1 MNILDI
7 FTSPGAAVKLQIN
20 DILQMNEHSSPYGL
34 LLSETEARELIEARN
49 QSILNQGRV
58 ELSIDSLKKIISI
71 FSSSPYINSSDY
83 ASLLNELV
91 DIFYSTKNA
100 TRDGISDDEL
110 ISIMKE
116 LFDGPSGG
124 SLELLKHRD
133 LPLWSGKLI
142 INL

>member
-1 MNILDI
+1 
-7 FTSPGAAVKLQIN
+7 
-20 DILQMNEHSSPYGL
+20 
-34 LLSETEARELIEARN
+34 
-49 QSILNQGRV
+49 
-58 ELSIDSLKKIISI
+58 IDSLKKIISI

-100 TRDGISDDEL
+100 TSDGISDDEL
-110 ISIMKE
+110 INIMKE

-142 INL
+142 VQL